1 MVDEAGSDRVGIKI
15 SPEMNFNDIS
25 DATPQGTYTYLVEQ
39 LRGLDLAYL
48 HVALFGATVDYHA
61 MLRPRFNSAYLIGGG
76 LDRATAEALLAEGR
90 ADATVFGSSFLA
102 NPDLPYGS
110 VRARTTQCS
119 GQCNVLHASGKGL
132 HRSAPIGV
140 IAGNYYTQR
149 KGSRDYRCSDTQ
161 QTIGD
166 ISTKR
171 KVSFRFII
179 APPCPHVR
187 NRTNCAPCADCGCDE
202 IALQALTP

>member
-102 NPDLPYGS
+102 NPDLP
-110 VRARTTQCS
+110 VRFRQGAHHSMLRTVQRSTREWQRATQIRANRRYC
-119 GQCNVLHASGKGL
+119 GKL
-132 HRSAPIGV
+132 L
-140 IAGNYYTQR
+140 YTA
-149 KGSRDYRCSDTQ
+149 
-161 QTIGD
+161 
-166 ISTKR
+166 KR
-171 KVSFRFII
+171 IKRLSMF
-179 APPCPHVR
+179 
-187 NRTNCAPCADCGCDE
+187 
-202 IALQALTP
+202 